1 MKYNTNKKMTRGAKR
16 TLNDFMCTM
25 FTMLSEKNFEEITV
39 GELCKCANYP
49 RATFYN
55 YFDDKFDLLNVSAK
69 YSCGFSNLLDSSIIV
84 NER

>member
-55 YFDDKFDLLNVSAK
+55 YFDDILPNEFLASIL
-69 YSCGFSNLLDSSIIV
+69 SNNNSISQIFLQST
-84 NER
+84 

>member
-49 RATFYN
+49 RACLKIKNCTKHMF
-55 YFDDKFDLLNVSAK
+55 L
-69 YSCGFSNLLDSSIIV
+69 CPFS
-84 NER
+84 

>member
-39 GELCKCANYP
+39 GDYVNMQTILERLFII
-49 RATFYN
+49 T
-55 YFDDKFDLLNVSAK
+55 LTI
-69 YSCGFSNLLDSSIIV
+69 NLTY
-84 NER
+84 

>member
-49 RATFYN
+49 RATF
-55 YFDDKFDLLNVSAK
+55 L
-69 YSCGFSNLLDSSIIV
+69 
-84 NER
+84 